1 MLHVTSWIMQA
12 PQVYLWLFTQLFPG
26 DVFAMSIRS
35 LAEGHSDAA
44 TIPVVNEHWSK
55 QDLLTLLGVCVA
67 IVTVVIGLAG
77 LLVASPST
85 RKWLCKPV
93 YWFAWRV
100 QRSSEHPSV
109 LSPKCRTST
118 IKNWRKNR
126 KQAHQQLQDRYNE
139 LLEMRR
145 GRF

>member
-1 MLHVTSWIMQA
+1 MQA

-100 QRSSEHPSV
+100 QRSKH
-109 LSPKCRTST
+109 LSFIYT
-118 IKNWRKNR
+118 
-126 KQAHQQLQDRYNE
+126 A
-139 LLEMRR
+139 
-145 GRF
+145 